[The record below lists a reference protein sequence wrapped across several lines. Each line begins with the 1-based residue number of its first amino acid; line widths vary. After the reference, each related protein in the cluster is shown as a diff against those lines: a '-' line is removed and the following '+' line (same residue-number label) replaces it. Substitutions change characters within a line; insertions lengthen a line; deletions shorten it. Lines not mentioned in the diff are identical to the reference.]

1 MYWLGTWYS
10 SHISAVS
17 ISSDEDTFP
26 SVSAPLTHFKQS
38 STSAASVFLPM
49 LHAAQSFERESTHR
63 LIGSEIFPSAAP
75 GVFLSDILLLASNKR
90 AASSVFLHLPPGA
103 HRYNTI
109 KEQTHN
115 YTQTA
120 FKCSDDLL
128 KMKLVNSKMISGE
141 VMNSTFRF

>member
-1 MYWLGTWYS
+1 MVRGILVVFLRS
-10 SHISAVS
+10 LS
-17 ISSDEDTFP
+17 
-26 SVSAPLTHFKQS
+26 PLTRTHS
-38 STSAASVFLPM
+38 HPSPLPSLASNSLLLPPPSVFLPM
-49 LHAAQSFERESTHR
+49 LHAAQSFERESTRR

-103 HRYNTI
+103 HRYNAI